1 MPVGMPFV
9 SFLCP
14 PNLLFQKMCEQTHHG
29 HIKPPGWQ
37 SHFSLPSP
45 FLMASGGST
54 RCSDCGPGPG
64 HPQVASV
71 WAAP

>member
-1 MPVGMPFV
+1 MPVGTPFV

-14 PNLLFQKMCEQTHHG
+14 PNLPFQKMYEQTHRG
-29 HIKPPGWQ
+29 HIKPPAWH

-45 FLMASGGST
+45 FLMA
-54 RCSDCGPGPG
+54 SDCGPGPG